1 MGWKSKQVMEVED
14 EKMQKVEEEK
24 KASEGRGKRRE
35 MEEREVDF
43 SSLCFQTTFPLI
55 NSVFFLKNKVTG
67 KKIYILN

>member
-1 MGWKSKQVMEVED
+1 MEVED

-24 KASEGRGKRRE
+24 KASEGRGERRE

-43 SSLCFQTTFPLI
+43 SSLCFQTTFPLN